1 MTKDRVYNSSGM
13 SEGDAFDRDQAYW
26 NVYYT
31 VHTGQS
37 EEPSEFAKSI
47 VDKMIVGRHLL
58 ELGCGN
64 GRDSLFF
71 LKNGLKVTAVDASDV
86 AINSLV
92 ELTKGNPSAS
102 FVCDDFVK
110 CKSVY
115 QGHYDYIYSRFTLHA
130 ISEEQEDE
138 LLINIRNAMEK
149 HTILF
154 IEARTVHDTL
164 FGRGRPAG
172 RNAYFQDGHYR
183 RFIDTDRFRKKLERL
198 GYMTLSLIED
208 IGFSKTQDSDPVL
221 MRCIASLAYI

>member
-26 NVYYT
+26 NAYYT

-102 FVCDDFVK
+102 FVCDDFVIVNDINNCLLRCSAPWSK
-110 CKSVY
+110 IDRGGGYYEHSR
-115 QGHYDYIYSRFTLHA
+115 IYT
-130 ISEEQEDE
+130 
-138 LLINIRNAMEK
+138 
-149 HTILF
+149 
-154 IEARTVHDTL
+154 
-164 FGRGRPAG
+164 
-172 RNAYFQDGHYR
+172 
-183 RFIDTDRFRKKLERL
+183 
-198 GYMTLSLIED
+198 
-208 IGFSKTQDSDPVL
+208 
-221 MRCIASLAYI
+221 